1 MTAEIKKMM
10 REPRMMVRL
19 LLCIMLDKVGDTEYG
34 RAKLVRELKENI
46 EKAPI
51 GQKELFEILLKEA
64 SEWFPL
70 REVVE

>member
-10 REPRMMVRL
+10 KEPRMRVRL

-34 RAKLVRELKENI
+34 RAKLVRDLKEMT
-46 EKAPI
+46 EKAPV
-51 GQKELFEILLKEA
+51 GQKRVFEILLKEA

-70 REVVE
+70 REVEK